1 MVEQKKMVTKCEQD
15 FNNIKEA
22 SKVMLGNIT
31 EFHFDGRRQ
40 GMFVLNGIRQ
50 AGKTV
55 ICYFNYQGPVP

>member
-1 MVEQKKMVTKCEQD
+1 MGAQKEMVTKCEQD
-15 FNNIKEA
+15 FNNIKKA

-40 GMFVLNGIRQ
+40 GMLVLDGIRQ

-55 ICYFNYQGPVP
+55 IC